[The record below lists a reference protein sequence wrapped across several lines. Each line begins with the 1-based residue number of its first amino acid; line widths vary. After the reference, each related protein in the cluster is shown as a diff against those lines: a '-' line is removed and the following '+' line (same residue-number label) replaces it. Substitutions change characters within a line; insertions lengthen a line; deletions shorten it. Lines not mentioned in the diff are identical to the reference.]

1 MLNNLKAWLLR
12 IVRMPESGNIKFLIY
27 MILLIMRGA
36 RMVLSEQ
43 LNKSRLNIPMDNMV
57 KMKMVK
63 IRIVRIGLC

>member
-1 MLNNLKAWLLR
+1 
-12 IVRMPESGNIKFLIY
+12 MPESGNIKFLIY